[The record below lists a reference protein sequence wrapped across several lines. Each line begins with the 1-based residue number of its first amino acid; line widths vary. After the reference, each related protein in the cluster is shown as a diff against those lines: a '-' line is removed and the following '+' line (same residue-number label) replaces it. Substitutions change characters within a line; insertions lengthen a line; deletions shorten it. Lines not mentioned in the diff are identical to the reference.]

1 MSISQRKRQ
10 ELIDFRK
17 YRAAL
22 EKVTVQCGLVPLNKF
37 VLTSCVGYDEEAL
50 VTYLSRRDG
59 LQQQQEKL
67 RAWQKAYN
75 RSEEQHKVC
84 KSLIASYE
92 FYVTIL
98 NSLIKHSKLF
108 VVEEKAVQPQ
118 LFDTSQVREGG
129 IRYVGH

>member
-1 MSISQRKRQ
+1 MAISQRKRQ

-22 EKVTVQCGLVPLNKF
+22 ETVTVQCGLQPLNKY
-37 VLTSCVGYDEEAL
+37 VLTSCVGYDEEAM

-67 RAWQKAYN
+67 QAWQKVRN
-75 RSEEQHKVC
+75 RSEEQHAVC

-92 FYVTIL
+92 FYVNIL

-108 VVEEKAVQPQ
+108 VIEEKAVQPE
-118 LFDTSQVREGG
+118 LFDVRKLREGG
-129 IRYVGH
+129 IRYVRH